1 MFQTVVY
8 FSNPITGNNT
18 PCSSLGKGKTD
29 ISIRGTTGFA
39 GEPYISPF
47 PLRDSRVGSPYLRIV
62 FREKSAKITTNDY
75 YWVSYEVLVE
85 SSFSNYCHGEKDDDV
100 NYYDW
105 ARNWGIMNAGEFTR
119 VEGMKGWRN

>member
-8 FSNPITGNNT
+8 FSNPITGT
-18 PCSSLGKGKTD
+18 DTKTSCSSLGSGKTD

-62 FREKSAKITTNDY
+62 FREKSANINTNDY

-85 SSFSNYCHGEKDDDV
+85 SSFSNYCHGKNDWDV

-105 ARNWGIMNAGEFTR
+105 ARSLTI
-119 VEGMKGWRN
+119 